1 MGAVFLNRSTLR
13 PDLKAGAVSALLML
27 PQAIILAALAGLP
40 PEVGFYASIIPVV
53 VASLLSSSSHLL
65 SGPNT
70 ALALMTFA
78 TLSSLATPGDDDYAQ
93 YAIVL
98 AMLTGSFQLL
108 MAWSKLTHVFARIPV
123 VINQGVTLGVG
134 IVIVLSQIP
143 VTLGL
148 VSVSGESALSL
159 ATIGLSRWAEANPW
173 SVAISGVTLA
183 VTLLFRKLAR
193 LKGFPSLIAGLA
205 AGFLAGAMIDVLIG
219 SGEWN
224 IDRVGAV
231 HLRLLPLSLPWIDL
245 SEFFIVKQLM
255 LGAMALAF
263 VGLLQSVVIAKS
275 VAQLTGERIEIDREA
290 ASQGIANIV
299 ASLLSAM
306 PISGSFNRSQA
317 HFDAGAKTR
326 WAAVFSSLIL
336 LASALLLAPVFAY
349 MPVAAMSASL
359 LVIGLDLVK
368 IKTAI
373 DFARTD
379 RRSFITLVV
388 VVGSCITTGVMSAIV
403 AGLLVH
409 IALGRRATSRPPV
422 SA

>member
-1 MGAVFLNRSTLR
+1 MLLLCRSTLR

-40 PEVGFYASIIPVV
+40 PEAGFYASIIPVV

-98 AMLTGSFQLL
+98 AMLTGGFQLF
-108 MAWSKLTHVFARIPV
+108 MAWTKLTHIFARIPT

-148 VSVSGESALSL
+148 ISVSGESALSVSI
-159 ATIGLSRWAEANPW
+159 IGAARWAEANPW
-173 SVAISGVTLA
+173 SLTIASLTLA
-183 VTLLFRKLAR
+183 VTMLFRKVPS
-193 LKGFPSLIAGLA
+193 LKGFPSLVAGLA
-205 AGFLAGAMIDVLIG
+205 AGFLAGAMIDMFIG

-231 HLRLLPLSLPWIDL
+231 HIRLLPLSLPWIDL

-317 HFDAGAKTR
+317 HFDAGARTR

-336 LASALLLAPVFAY
+336 LALALLLAPVFAY

-359 LVIGLDLVK
+359 LVIGLDLIK
-368 IKTAI
+368 IKVVVDLAQ
-373 DFARTD
+373 AD
-379 RRSFITLVV
+379 RRSFITLLT
-388 VVGSCITTGVMSAIV
+388 VVGSCITAGVISGIV

-409 IALGRRATSRPPV
+409 IALGRRATSRTPQP
-422 SA
+422 